1 MSSDEQPFAELEATH
16 TKAAAALRDAGVP
29 FLLGGSLASWARGGP
44 ETRHDLDLMIK
55 AEDVEPAVA
64 ALTAAGMRADDPPE
78 EWLVKAWDGDV
89 LVDLIFCPSGLPI
102 DDDVIAR
109 GEELS
114 VLSMEM
120 RVMAIEDVLV
130 TKLMS
135 IDEHHI
141 RFEGLLPIAR
151 ALREQIDWKQVYDA
165 TAASPFA
172 RAFFVLLEGLGVI
185 DEVPAAPAPE
195 SRAPRVRV
203 VTDVGSTAGRVG

>member
-1 MSSDEQPFAELEATH
+1 MSSDEQPFADLEATLKK
-16 TKAAAALRDAGVP
+16 TAAALREADIP

-55 AEDVEPAVA
+55 QSDVDRALA

-78 EWLVKAWDGDV
+78 EWLVKVWDGDV
-89 LVDLIFCPSGLPI
+89 LVDLIFYPKGLPI

-120 RVMAIEDVLV
+120 RVMAIEDVLI

-151 ALREQIDWKQVYDA
+151 ALREQIDWPHVYAA

-185 DEVPAAPAPE
+185 DEVPVTAASE